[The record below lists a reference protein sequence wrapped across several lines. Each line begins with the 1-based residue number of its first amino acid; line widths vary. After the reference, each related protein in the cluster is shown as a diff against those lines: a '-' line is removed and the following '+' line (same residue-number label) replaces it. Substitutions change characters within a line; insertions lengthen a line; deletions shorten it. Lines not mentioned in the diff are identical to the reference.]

1 MPFCNSV
8 VPGASPGAQVAE
20 RDGGAP
26 RFLRRVAAMKSN
38 LVDIV
43 VSTARPTDD
52 DFDVFVWSSH
62 RSPAG

>member
-1 MPFCNSV
+1 
-8 VPGASPGAQVAE
+8 
-20 RDGGAP
+20 
-26 RFLRRVAAMKSN
+26 MKSN